1 MIDVFGDKIK
11 SFFRKTASVERV
23 ETQNKLEKKMTNVQI
38 RSQSID
44 RNIGSEFDDQEKK
57 KKEKHKK
64 FEGHKFDNINAMA
77 Y

>member
-1 MIDVFGDKIK
+1 M
-11 SFFRKTASVERV
+11 
-23 ETQNKLEKKMTNVQI
+23 ETHNKLEKKITNVQI

-44 RNIGSEFDDQEKK
+44 RNIGSEFDEQEKK